1 MPGTLVVRAERGKGA
16 FYRVDNRDL
25 YVVLKSVAMEA
36 LKEWR
41 PEEGSEFII
50 MSDTLNIKL
59 DLPLEAG
66 LFEVVRDLGLRKE
79 GNKAVFDLP
88 VYVVSFDNKWIDTDR
103 YVDNKIYVVTV
114 DLGAESV
121 RKFIAS
127 WALGTVEGAGEGEE
141 EELDEEL

>member
-1 MPGTLVVRAERGKGA
+1 MPGTLVVRAEKGKGA

-25 YVVLKSVAMEA
+25 YVVLKSVAMDA
-36 LKEWR
+36 LKEWK
-41 PEEGSEFII
+41 PEEGSEFIV

-66 LFEVVRDLGLRKE
+66 LFEIVRDLGLRKE

-88 VYVVSFDNKWIDTDR
+88 VYVVSFDNKWIDTDK

-114 DLGAESV
+114 DLGSESV

-127 WALGTVEGAGEGEE
+127 WASGTVEGAGEGEE
-141 EELDEEL
+141 EDLEEEL